1 MLFLVCAAAS
11 GGCVAMELGIA
22 IPTPS
27 GTAEWQATKQ
37 FVANVVR
44 RLPIG
49 RHDEAIQVGVLTY
62 RGLSVN

>member
-1 MLFLVCAAAS
+1 
-11 GGCVAMELGIA
+11 MELGIA
-22 IPTPS
+22 IPTPP

-62 RGLSVN
+62 RGQLTALRVKSITSVSP

>member
-1 MLFLVCAAAS
+1 
-11 GGCVAMELGIA
+11 MELGIA
-22 IPTPS
+22 IPTPP

-62 RGLSVN
+62 RGQLTALRLKSITSVSP

>member
-1 MLFLVCAAAS
+1 
-11 GGCVAMELGIA
+11 VAMELGIA

-37 FVANVVR
+37 FVADVVR

-62 RGLSVN
+62 RGPLTALPRTN